1 MAEQEEMKGG
11 EVRQEKAAGEAEA
24 VAVAVELT
32 APAGWTK
39 KFMPSEGG
47 TPRRNEIVFI
57 SPTGEEIKNKRQL
70 QQYLKAHAGG
80 PPSSEFDWRTGDTPR
95 RSARIREKTKAVETP
110 EDEKPKKRERKS
122 SSMKEA
128 REKDAEG
135 DEASPMKEE
144 GAVAEAKED
153 VTMQEVE
160 VPADFQTQ
168 VGDEANEVIDEIPV
182 DVETKVDDGA
192 NKVIN
197 EVPADVETKV
207 DGDAN
212 EVKDKVPA
220 DVETKVDGDDANKVK
235 DEVPADFETKVD
247 GDANKVKDEVPAD
260 VETKVDG
267 DAKEAIA
274 EAVAAGESP
283 NEKKDSVLE
292 SNGSADNKTEAVSE
306 NHKEV
311 TPEVVPTAPVAEKHD
326 GEFST
331 GNSKHKED
339 AEAAVMSEPPSTS
352 CGEAQHLP
360 KASPVNC

>member
-11 EVRQEKAAGEAEA
+11 EVRQEKAAGEAE
-24 VAVAVELT
+24 AVAVELT

-80 PPSSEFDWRTGDTPR
+80 PPGSEFDWRTGDTPR

-135 DEASPMKEE
+135 DEASPVKEE
-144 GAVAEAKED
+144 GAVTEAKED
-153 VTMQEVE
+153 VTMREVE

-212 EVKDKVPA
+212 KVINEVPADVETKVDGEANKVKDEVPA
-220 DVETKVDGDDANKVK
+220 DVETKVDGDANKI
-235 DEVPADFETKVD
+235 
-247 GDANKVKDEVPAD
+247 KDEVPAD

-283 NEKKDSVLE
+283 NEKNDSVLE

>member
-11 EVRQEKAAGEAEA
+11 EVTPEKAAGEAEA
-24 VAVAVELT
+24 VSVELT

-39 KFMPSEGG
+39 KFVLSEDG

-57 SPTGEEIKNKRQL
+57 SPTGEEIKSKRQL
-70 QQYLKAHAGG
+70 QQYLKAHPGG

-122 SSMKEA
+122 SSKKEA
-128 REKDAEG
+128 KEKDAEG
-135 DEASPMKEE
+135 NEASPVKEE

-153 VTMQEVE
+153 VTMREVE
-160 VPADFQTQ
+160 VPADFQTK
-168 VGDEANEVIDEIPV
+168 VGDDANEVIDEVPV
-182 DVETKVDDGA
+182 AVETKVDDGA
-192 NKVIN
+192 NKVID
-197 EVPADVETKV
+197 EVPADVETK
-207 DGDAN
+207 
-212 EVKDKVPA
+212 
-220 DVETKVDGDDANKVK
+220 
-235 DEVPADFETKVD
+235 D

-267 DAKEAIA
+267 DANKAIA
-274 EAVAAGESP
+274 EAVATGESP

-292 SNGSADNKTEAVSE
+292 SNGSAENKPEAVSE
-306 NHKEV
+306 NHKEA
-311 TPEVVPTAPVAEKHD
+311 TPEVVPTPPVAEKHD

-339 AEAAVMSEPPSTS
+339 AEAAVLSEPSSTS